1 MSGAG
6 KVLEIARINL
16 LRQLRDRSS
25 AFFVFVL
32 PTIIVVAL
40 GLQFGG
46 ASRARVGIVAPAGD
60 AAADALVALLAEDQV
75 RFDIRRPADVATL
88 RSQVERG
95 QLEACVVIPAG
106 YGAAVQ
112 GQGTA
117 EVEFLGTMDALSS
130 GIRAPI
136 EAAVAH
142 QAAIITAARVAAG
155 SGAGTWDAAQSAA
168 QSALPSVPGIGV
180 SVTQVG
186 SEGLFANFGTF
197 TFGAQTQLLLFVF
210 LTSMT
215 AASQLVLTKT
225 LGVSR
230 RMLSTPTAVGTIV
243 LGETLGRLAVALLQA
258 AYIVAVS
265 SLVFGVAWGDP
276 LAAGAIILAFSL
288 VGAAVAMLIG
298 AVSSNAEQASS
309 LGVFAGLALGAL
321 GGCMI
326 PYEIMPQVMQ
336 DVARLIPHS
345 WAILGLRGLVQHGG
359 GIDSVATNIA
369 VLAGFAAVIL
379 ALATWRFRRSIV
391 R

>member
-1 MSGAG
+1 MSGAL

-46 ASRARVGIVAPAGD
+46 SSRARVGIVAPAGD
-60 AAADALVALLAEDQV
+60 AAAAALVALLEEDPA

-88 RSQVERG
+88 RAQVERG
-95 QLEACVVIPAG
+95 QLEAGVVIPSG
-106 YGAAVQ
+106 YGAALGGERTV
-112 GQGTA
+112 
-117 EVEFLGTMDALSS
+117 EVEFLGTMDALSQ

-142 QAAIITAARVAAG
+142 QAAIVTAARVAAG
-155 SGAGTWDAAQSAA
+155 SGAGTWDAAVAVA
-168 QSALPSVPGIGV
+168 EAALPSIPGIRV
-180 SVTQVG
+180 PVTRVG
-186 SEGLFANFGTF
+186 GEGLFANFGMF

-215 AASQLVLTKT
+215 GAGQLVLTKT

-230 RMLSTPTAVGTIV
+230 RMLSTPTAVRTIV

-298 AVSSNAEQASS
+298 ALSSNAEQASS

-326 PYEIMPQVMQ
+326 PFEIMPQVMQ

-345 WAILGLRGLVQHGG
+345 WAILGLRSLVQHGG
-359 GIDSVATNIA
+359 GIESVASNIA

-379 ALATWRFRRSIV
+379 SLAAWRFRGSIV